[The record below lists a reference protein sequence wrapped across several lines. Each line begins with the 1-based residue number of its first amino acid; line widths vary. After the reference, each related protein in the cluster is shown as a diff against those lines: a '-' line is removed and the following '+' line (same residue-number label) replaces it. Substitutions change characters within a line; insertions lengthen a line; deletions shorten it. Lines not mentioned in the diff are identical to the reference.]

1 MLREDE
7 ILGPKKKKKKG
18 MENKSTCRNGA
29 FRNMVK
35 KEFCFR
41 LSFFVKLGEIDA

>member
-18 MENKSTCRNGA
+18 WKIKVRAEMEP
-29 FRNMVK
+29 
-35 KEFCFR
+35 
-41 LSFFVKLGEIDA
+41 LGIW

>member
-7 ILGPKKKKKKG
+7 ILGPKKKKKGWKIKVRAE
-18 MENKSTCRNGA
+18 MEPLGI
-29 FRNMVK
+29 MVK
-35 KEFCFR
+35 KESCFR